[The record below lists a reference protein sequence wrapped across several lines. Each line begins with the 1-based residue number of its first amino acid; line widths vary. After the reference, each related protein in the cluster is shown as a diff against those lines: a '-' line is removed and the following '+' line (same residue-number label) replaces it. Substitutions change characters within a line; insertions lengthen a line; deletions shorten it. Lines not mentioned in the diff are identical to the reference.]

1 MNKSVH
7 ITLAE
12 PLESFVDAQVESG
25 QFGSAQE
32 VVEAGL
38 RLLKQEQDK
47 LEWLRQ
53 ALIDGENSG
62 PSRPYDRDAL
72 MASVREDWG
81 QGG

>member
-1 MNKSVH
+1 MNKSVQ
-7 ITLAE
+7 IILGE

-53 ALIDGENSG
+53 ALIEGENSG
-62 PSRPYDRDAL
+62 PGRYVDKDEFIAR
-72 MASVREDWG
+72 MRERTL
-81 QGG
+81 

>member
-1 MNKSVH
+1 MNKSVQ
-7 ITLAE
+7 ITLGE
-12 PLESFVDAQVESG
+12 PLERFVDAQVESG

-53 ALIDGENSG
+53 ALIEGDESG
-62 PSRPYDRDAL
+62 PSRP
-72 MASVREDWG
+72 
-81 QGG
+81 